1 MTKAFA
7 LPTLRC
13 MATKSVS
20 ASVASN
26 VRAELAR
33 RGLTQREL
41 ADKLGLTQTA
51 ISSRLR
57 GIVAFDVDEL
67 AVVAETLGVR
77 IESLMTGVES

>member
-13 MATKSVS
+13 MTKSVS

>member
-1 MTKAFA
+1 
-7 LPTLRC
+7 

>member
-1 MTKAFA
+1 
-7 LPTLRC
+7 
-13 MATKSVS
+13 MAKSVS
-20 ASVASN
+20 VSVASN

>member
-1 MTKAFA
+1 M
-7 LPTLRC
+7 
-13 MATKSVS
+13 TKSVS
-20 ASVASN
+20 VSVASN